1 MRRLRRMIALAVV
14 TGAALPA
21 AASAAGL
28 AVNAVPRSAPN
39 PDATVT
45 VDATLSGQPTTS
57 PTWSSSKGAATA
69 CAAYPP
75 DDAFGPLP
83 DGGQGYVLGF
93 DGLDAIDPNIPA
105 GPLAG
110 SGSFDSSA
118 GSWRLCAWLLQPA
131 PNDAPAGST
140 DTVEATSQVTFTVSA
155 PAGAGPRG
163 RRPPS
168 PARDPAP
175 GPGVGGPGQQ
185 AGLRLLQP
193 TRLDGLVLQ
202 GVTVRRRCNRPEVV
216 ASMPRTGDRTADRR
230 VTAPARA
237 VAPARRDWSVTPRSW
252 ALPGWPT
259 ASGPGAGP
267 APALGT
273 PSSSVPAASTSSSSA
288 ALR

>member
-39 PDATVT
+39 PDATVG
-45 VDATLSGQPTTS
+45 VDATLSGQADDLS
-57 PTWSSSKGAATA
+57 YLVLVDQGAATA

-83 DGGQGYVLGF
+83 DGGQGDVLGF

-131 PNDAPAGST
+131 PDDAPAGST

-155 PAGAGPRG
+155 PRAGPRG

-175 GPGVGGPGQQ
+175 GPGGGRPW
-185 AGLRLLQP
+185 P
-193 TRLDGLVLQ
+193 S
-202 GVTVRRRCNRPEVV
+202 RR
-216 ASMPRTGDRTADRR
+216 A
-230 VTAPARA
+230 
-237 VAPARRDWSVTPRSW
+237 
-252 ALPGWPT
+252 
-259 ASGPGAGP
+259 
-267 APALGT
+267 
-273 PSSSVPAASTSSSSA
+273 
-288 ALR
+288 